1 MECLPNELQ
10 QLQRATLTCLFVCV
24 SLFSSVSFGM
34 RLNKTVICH
43 NCHTY
48 LPKYFCCVNKKCK
61 VNSLSFLFVP
71 NSVFPSYLYILAKKM
86 LTFFSPNSYFA
97 LDKVLFCPIQTL
109 TFLVLL

>member
-1 MECLPNELQ
+1 MACLPNELQ

-34 RLNKTVICH
+34 RKNKTVICH

-48 LPKYFCCVNKKCK
+48 LPKYFCVLTNKCK

-71 NSVFPSYLYILAKKM
+71 NSVFPSHLYILTKK
-86 LTFFSPNSYFA
+86 
-97 LDKVLFCPIQTL
+97 TL
-109 TFLVLL
+109 TFLS